1 MGMREAN
8 DNASGLKAHPLGS
21 LETIAII
28 IGTNI
33 GAGVLSMA
41 YAARKVGYVPLLVCL
56 ALTCLFCIVTMLYVT
71 EACLRTRGNNQLSGL
86 SRRYLGPLGGWLIF
100 IAVAA
105 NSYGALVAYMTGS
118 GNIMLEFFGQY
129 GLTRQVGSLIFFV
142 PSALV
147 LYLGLKALGV
157 GEKLISAGMVAI
169 VCILIGA
176 TLMHDDARLAHLWQS
191 QWQYVV
197 PVFNLAVF
205 VFGAQFLVPELVRG
219 NLAPRARAAPD
230 RGRHAADLPAGGGH
244 SCLGHRPGR
253 PRQPQRGGDLEAGDA
268 PSANGPTT
276 WRTPSPCWRC

>member
-1 MGMREAN
+1 
-8 DNASGLKAHPLGS
+8 
-21 LETIAII
+21 
-28 IGTNI
+28 
-33 GAGVLSMA
+33 MA

-176 TLMHDDARLAHLWQS
+176 TLMHDA
-191 QWQYVV
+191 
-197 PVFNLAVF
+197 PVSPT
-205 VFGAQFLVPELVRG
+205 FGRASG
-219 NLAPRARAAPD
+219 NTWFQC
-230 RGRHAADLPAGGGH
+230 
-244 SCLGHRPGR
+244 S
-253 PRQPQRGGDLEAGDA
+253 
-268 PSANGPTT
+268 T
-276 WRTPSPCWRC
+276 WRSSCSARSSWFRSWCAATWQPPGACRA

>member
-176 TLMHDDARLAHLWQS
+176 TLMHDDARLAHLGRAS
-191 QWQYVV
+191 
-197 PVFNLAVF
+197 
-205 VFGAQFLVPELVRG
+205 G
-219 NLAPRARAAPD
+219 NTWFQC
-230 RGRHAADLPAGGGH
+230 
-244 SCLGHRPGR
+244 S
-253 PRQPQRGGDLEAGDA
+253 
-268 PSANGPTT
+268 T
-276 WRTPSPCWRC
+276 WRSSCSARSSWFRSWCAATWQPPGACRA

>member
-118 GNIMLEFFGQY
+118 GNIML
-129 GLTRQVGSLIFFV
+129 
-142 PSALV
+142 
-147 LYLGLKALGV
+147 
-157 GEKLISAGMVAI
+157 
-169 VCILIGA
+169 
-176 TLMHDDARLAHLWQS
+176 
-191 QWQYVV
+191 
-197 PVFNLAVF
+197 
-205 VFGAQFLVPELVRG
+205 
-219 NLAPRARAAPD
+219 
-230 RGRHAADLPAGGGH
+230 
-244 SCLGHRPGR
+244 
-253 PRQPQRGGDLEAGDA
+253 
-268 PSANGPTT
+268 
-276 WRTPSPCWRC
+276 